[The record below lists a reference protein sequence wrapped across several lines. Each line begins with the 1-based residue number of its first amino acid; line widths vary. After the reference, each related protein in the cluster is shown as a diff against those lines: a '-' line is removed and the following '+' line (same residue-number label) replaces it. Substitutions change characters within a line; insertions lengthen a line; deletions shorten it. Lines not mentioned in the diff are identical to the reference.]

1 MKDEFTYPLQNF
13 NGATVHPTFYWECE
27 YLSMLELKLNQSSK
41 KGPRKGD
48 TVTTN
53 EPEEATPICMGVVS
67 VGVAV
72 YESISLQ
79 PSSATLSVA
88 TVFTTKSDMLSS
100 RGSFN

>member
-41 KGPRKGD
+41 KGTWKGD

-53 EPEEATPICMGVVS
+53 EPEEATPMYGCS
-67 VGVAV
+67 VCGCGCVWKHK
-72 YESISLQ
+72 
-79 PSSATLSVA
+79 
-88 TVFTTKSDMLSS
+88 FTT
-100 RGSFN
+100 